1 MCEKAVGF
9 IKGTFSF
16 RYSALKSSFNQQEVF
31 HYINWA
37 EDLKKVPTRCF
48 SSFTIFLLEESM
60 SITLVTFGLFLIM
73 SPLCKKCMAAF
84 WAIFGKLGNFLFYH
98 LVTLD
103 PR

>member
-1 MCEKAVGF
+1 
-9 IKGTFSF
+9 
-16 RYSALKSSFNQQEVF
+16 
-31 HYINWA
+31 
-37 EDLKKVPTRCF
+37 
-48 SSFTIFLLEESM
+48 M